1 VEGDV
6 FHSASRHTMESVL
19 KGSILYEEISIP
31 RFQGQAAVSGY
42 LYVVLPHLILERKL
56 FSTQPEKAAETFGK
70 SNMDSLA
77 AEQGVTFRLTLL
89 LEPV

>member
-1 VEGDV
+1 
-6 FHSASRHTMESVL
+6 MESVL

-31 RFQGQAAVSGY
+31 RFQGQVAVSGY
-42 LYVVLPHLILERKL
+42 LYVVLPHLILERKRFEL
-56 FSTQPEKAAETFGK
+56 STPEKAAETFGK
-70 SNMDSLA
+70 SYMDSLA